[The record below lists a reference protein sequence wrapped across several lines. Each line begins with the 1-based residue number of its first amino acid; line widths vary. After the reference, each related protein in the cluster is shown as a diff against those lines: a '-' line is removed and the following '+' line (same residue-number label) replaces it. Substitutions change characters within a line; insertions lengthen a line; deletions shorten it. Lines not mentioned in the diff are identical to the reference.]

1 MFKKLFLGL
10 LALSF
15 VACNAQEVSVWENF
29 KQAKKSGT
37 EAILPDFSFAGYKHS
52 EEAIPRVNHKVFDIT
67 SFGAIANDAISDKDA
82 IKKAIAAATKNGS
95 GIIFF
100 PKGKFVINTGD
111 DVLEPI
117 KINSSNIVFRGVG
130 DGENGSIL
138 FFDKDLP
145 AKDPNKLW
153 TVPHGIIVSA
163 KGKNDF
169 LTTITSDTQRETF
182 SIQVADASKINKG
195 DWLLV
200 HVKNNSR
207 DLIAYDIQPL
217 ECQPEWKSILDKGV
231 VVNERHLVTAVQGN
245 TITFKEPIH
254 YDIQHKHNWSVSR
267 FAHVSEVGFENM
279 RFEGNWLKKFKHHK
293 SAQHDGGWSIL
304 TISKAVNSWIKDCTF
319 KNVNNAAK
327 FSSSAASTAINI
339 TIEGNIGHASLS
351 ASGGSTGI
359 LLANLNDK
367 AGMHHAAGVG
377 GGSTTATVIYRSEHP
392 AHTSFESHASQPRCT
407 LFDNVKGGFFLG
419 RAGGARQ
426 NLPNHGRY
434 LVLWNFNET
443 DEAEQNFE
451 FWSTKTWF
459 WKIVPPIIVG
469 FHGSGTTFKT
479 DEVQVLESLG
489 TPVQP
494 ESLFEEQLKLR
505 LGSLPKWL
513 IPYSK

>member
-10 LALSF
+10 ISLTF

-52 EEAIPRVNHKVFDIT
+52 EEAIPTVNHKVFDIT
-67 SFGAIANDAISDKDA
+67 AFGAIANDAISDKDA
-82 IKKAIAAATKNGS
+82 VKKAIKAATKNGS

-100 PKGKFVINTGD
+100 PKGKFIINTGN

-117 KINSSNIVFRGVG
+117 KISGSNIVFRGVG

-163 KGKNDF
+163 KGNNDF
-169 LTTITSDTQRETF
+169 LTTVTSDAQRETF
-182 SIQVADASKINKG
+182 SIEVADASQIKKG
-195 DWLLV
+195 DWVLV

-207 DLIAYDIQPL
+207 DLIEYDIQPL
-217 ECQPEWKSILDKGV
+217 QCQPEWKSILDKGV
-231 VVNERHLVTAVQGN
+231 IVNERHLVTDVQGN

-254 YDIQHKHNWSVSR
+254 YDIQHKHHWSVSR
-267 FAHVSEVGFENM
+267 FAHVSEVGFENI
-279 RFEGNWLKKFKHHK
+279 RFEGNWLEKFVHHK

-304 TISKAVNSWIKDCTF
+304 AISKAVNSWIKQCTF

-327 FSSSAASTAINI
+327 FSGSAASTAIDI
-339 TIEGNIGHASLS
+339 TIEGNLGHASLH
-351 ASGGSTGI
+351 ASNGSTGI
-359 LLANLNDK
+359 LIANINDK

-434 LVLWNFNET
+434 LVLWNYNET

-451 FWSTKTWF
+451 FWSTTTWF

-489 TPVQP
+489 APVQP
-494 ESLFEEQLKLR
+494 ASLFEEQLKLR
-505 LGSLPKWL
+505 LGILPTWL
-513 IPYSK
+513 EPYSN